1 MLQIEFLY
9 LNLHIH
15 VFFFFFINYTP
26 VKSESSIIII
36 SIIKVNDKCD
46 KRTRSIM
53 YMMVAILMVVCN
65 SSTKRKTCR
74 AELMEFAVLHGIL
87 NII

>member
-15 VFFFFFINYTP
+15 VCFFFINYTP